1 MPRIVPSSAIAAQP
15 FSPAKTA
22 LPQGA
27 GICPR
32 ERLFRLLDEHHQSPL
47 LWISGPAGAGKT
59 SLISS
64 YAKVRGLPVLWYQI
78 DDRDSDPAN
87 FFYYLSLS
95 AQNLDPSN
103 KAALPLLRDEYLADL
118 PAYSRRYFSD
128 LYRRVKAPFL
138 MVLDDCHE
146 ITDQSALYQ
155 IMQHSL
161 SELPAGAAVVMV
173 SRGSPPASFAR
184 LRLNRKMKV
193 IDAEALSLTVEELRD
208 LAVLSGKG
216 HIDDAWLRL
225 LHEKTHGWAAGAIMM
240 IEHARTHAVLSTE
253 VDQESLDVIF
263 AYFAS
268 EVFAKVDPE
277 TRDFLL
283 QTAFFPSMTLD
294 MAVRLTGRPDAAV
307 ILSDMGYKHYFTE
320 MRTSTERLYQ
330 YHDLFR
336 DFLMS
341 QARESFSVA
350 RMAEIQRR
358 AAQILESTGHVDEA
372 VAIHLSLAD
381 WNIATATILKYAA
394 ALTLQGRARTLESW
408 IRALPHELIE
418 RTAYLL
424 YWLGNCRLPFS
435 IGEARALYEKS
446 YELFKKQGH
455 PEGEYLSWSGIVDT
469 YRYEWGN
476 FTPLDRHIMELEGLL
491 ARYPRFPSLEIEIRV
506 LSSMFGTL
514 IYHKPSHPMFPVWEE
529 RLKTLMQACADRNHR
544 LIMSINLLPYYFWTG
559 KFAKAW
565 LIFNA
570 MDEEVD
576 APDVPPLIQ
585 ITWRLQKA
593 FYHWLAGSTETCFA
607 AVEEGWEIV
616 TQSGVH
622 VRDYLLLGQ
631 GASGALVAG
640 DLPLAEEYIQRMAPV
655 LNATRMLDVGYY
667 HYQAAWLAFLKGNLP
682 HALEHGN
689 TATQL
694 ATTAGTPFPL
704 AQCLTGLAQILFE
717 QGQNGK
723 ALIHLARA
731 RRIGRSMS
739 SELIEYHCLARLALY
754 ALDRGKRA
762 AGISLLR
769 RIWALHRKM
778 GNVSLPFWTA
788 PEMARL
794 CVYALEAGVESDHVK
809 AYVRRRDLE
818 FPDATPPSEWPW
830 PLKIY
835 SLGRF
840 QVLRND
846 VPMVFGGKVQRKP
859 LELLKALL
867 AFGGRDVGVDQL
879 AEALWPDAEGDIAR
893 QAFSTTLHRLRKLL
907 DHDKAL
913 LLQNGR
919 LSLDARHCW
928 VDAWVLGRT
937 LGQLQNQPYDAKG
950 TPELLDKA
958 FRLYQGPFL
967 YQEALA
973 WALAPRDRLKSK
985 FLRQLGDLC
994 HRLEEA
1000 EEWNQAID
1008 CYNKALEVDPLSEA
1022 FYQRLMLC
1030 HQQQGRRAEAL
1041 AVYQRCH
1048 KTLGAVLGL
1057 PPSVETEAIRRSL
1070 HGD

>member
-1 MPRIVPSSAIAAQP
+1 MPRIMQPALEAQP

-27 GICPR
+27 GIYPR
-32 ERLFRLLDEHHQSPL
+32 ERLFRLLDERHQSPL
-47 LWISGPAGAGKT
+47 IWISGPAGAGKT

-87 FFYYLSLS
+87 FFYYLSL
-95 AQNLDPSN
+95 AARNLDPSN
-103 KAALPLLRDEYLADL
+103 KTALPLLREEYLADL

-128 LYRRVKAPFL
+128 LYRRVKPPFL
-138 MVLDDCHE
+138 LVLDDCHE
-146 ITDQSALYQ
+146 IADQSSLYQ
-155 IMQHSL
+155 IIQHSL
-161 SELPAGAAVVMV
+161 SELPVGAAVAMV

-184 LRLNRKMKV
+184 LRLNRQMKV
-193 IDAEALSLTVEELRD
+193 IDAETLCLTVDELRD
-208 LAVLSGKG
+208 LAVTSGNARV
-216 HIDDAWLRL
+216 DESWLL
-225 LHEKTHGWAAGAIMM
+225 ALHEKTRGWAAGAVMM
-240 IEHARTHAVLSTE
+240 LESAKTHPALPAE
-253 VDQESLDVIF
+253 VDQASLDVIH

-268 EVFAKVDPE
+268 EVFAKLDAE
-277 TRDFLL
+277 TQEFLL
-283 QTAFFPSMTLD
+283 QTAFFPSMTLN
-294 MAVRLTGRPDAAV
+294 MAAQLTGRLDAAE
-307 ILSDMGYKHYFTE
+307 ILSDVGCKHYFTE
-320 MRTSTERLYQ
+320 MHTSTETLYQ

-336 DFLMS
+336 GFLLS
-341 QARESFSVA
+341 QARVSFSVA
-350 RMAEIQRR
+350 RMTGIQRR
-358 AAQILESTGHVDEA
+358 TAQILENTGHIDEA
-372 VAIHLSLAD
+372 IALYLSLAD
-381 WNIATATILKYAA
+381 WNTATTAILKYAA
-394 ALTLQGRARTLESW
+394 ALAVQGRARTLERW
-408 IRALPHELIE
+408 IRALPHEVIE
-418 RTAYLL
+418 RTPYLL

-446 YELFKKQGH
+446 YELFKKQGQ

-514 IYHKPSHPMFPVWEE
+514 IYHRPSHPMFPVWEE
-529 RLKTLMQACADRNHR
+529 RLKTLMQECADRNHR

-570 MDEEVD
+570 MDKEVD

-607 AVEEGWEIV
+607 AVEEGWNIV

-631 GASGALVAG
+631 GASGALAAG
-640 DLPLAEEYIQRMAPV
+640 NLPMAEDYIRRMAPV

-667 HYQAAWLAFLKGNLP
+667 HYQAAWLALLKGNLP
-682 HALEHGN
+682 HALEHAK

-704 AQCLTGLAQILFE
+704 AQCLAGLAQILFE
-717 QGQNGK
+717 HGQNAQ
-723 ALIHLARA
+723 ALAHLARA
-731 RRIGRSMS
+731 RRIGHGMS

-769 RIWALHRKM
+769 RVWALHKKM
-778 GNVSLPFWTA
+778 GNVSLPFWPA
-788 PEMARL
+788 PGVSRL
-794 CVYALEAGVESDHVK
+794 CAYTLEAGVESDHVK
-809 AYVRRRDLE
+809 DYIRRRDLE
-818 FPDATPPSEWPW
+818 FPDGAPATEHWPW

-846 VPMVFGGKVQRKP
+846 APLLFAGKAQRKP

-879 AEALWPDAEGDIAR
+879 AEALWPDADGDVAR
-893 QAFSTTLHRLRKLL
+893 QAFNTTLHRLRKLL
-907 DHDKAL
+907 DHDKVL
-913 LLQNGR
+913 SLQNGR

-937 LGQLQNQPYDAKG
+937 LGQLQGQPYDGKN
-950 TPELLDKA
+950 TRELLDKA

-967 YQEALA
+967 HQEGCA
-973 WALAPRDRLKSK
+973 WVLAPRDRLKSK

-994 HRLEEA
+994 HRLEE
-1000 EEWNQAID
+1000 EGDWNQAVD

-1022 FYQRLMLC
+1022 FYQRLMRC
-1030 HQQQGRRAEAL
+1030 YQQQGRRAEAL
-1041 AVYQRCH
+1041 AVYQRCQ

-1057 PPSVETEAIRRSL
+1057 PPSMETEAIRRSL
-1070 HGD
+1070 VGG